1 MNAPVVAE
9 CDGDYTYEKRG
20 ALMWQLPV
28 IDASNKTGA
37 MEFSCGGNADDFF
50 PVRVS
55 FYSKKSYSEIKVQRI
70 SLRLWSL
77 DCCFSRVAIP
87 MRLRL

>member
-20 ALMWQLPV
+20 ALLWQLPV
-28 IDASNKTGA
+28 IDASNKTGS

-50 PVRVS
+50 PVHVS
-55 FYSKKSYSEIKVQRI
+55 FYSKKSYSEIRV
-70 SLRLWSL
+70 RLYTPLKNDL
-77 DCCFSRVAIP
+77 D
-87 MRLRL
+87 L

>member
-9 CDGDYTYEKRG
+9 CDGEYTYEKRG
-20 ALMWQLPV
+20 SLLWQLAV
-28 IDASNKTGA
+28 IDASNTSGS

-55 FYSKKSYSEIKVQRI
+55 FYSKKAFSELKVK
-70 SLRLWSL
+70 LLL
-77 DCCFSRVAIP
+77 P
-87 MRLRL
+87 TKN